1 MEHSLNCRWER
12 FREYRAGEEPVVM
25 TEAWARMLAVERKK
39 IDAKERMRRKM
50 KTT

>member
-1 MEHSLNCRWER
+1 
-12 FREYRAGEEPVVM
+12 M

-39 IDAKERMRRKM
+39 IDVKERMRRKT